1 MPAENQTDVNLED
14 FEKDDS
20 KEDAQLQSA
29 VEKEV
34 HEREAITDVPV
45 RITAVVGEKSMP
57 VRELIKLGRGAVIPL
72 GRKVGAPIDIYAN
85 DRMIASGE
93 ITIIED
99 DQIAVTM
106 TEIITTSHHE

>member
-14 FEKDDS
+14 FEKDAS

-34 HEREAITDVPV
+34 HEREAINDVPV

-57 VRELIKLGRGAVIPL
+57 EIGRAHV
-72 GRKVGAPIDIYAN
+72 
-85 DRMIASGE
+85 
-93 ITIIED
+93 
-99 DQIAVTM
+99 
-106 TEIITTSHHE
+106 

>member
-14 FEKDDS
+14 FEKDAS
-20 KEDAQLQSA
+20 KEDVQLQSA

-34 HEREAITDVPV
+34 HEREAINDVPV

-85 DRMIASGE
+85 DRMIARGE